1 MTSPTPIAWSLAV
14 AGSLCLV
21 SAAYLAG
28 GRNAALGALGSALLG
43 AAGVFGWKANA
54 TPPK

>member
-1 MTSPTPIAWSLAV
+1 MTSPTPIAWALATS
-14 AGSLCLV
+14 GSACIVL
-21 SAAYLAG
+21 AAYLAG

-54 TPPK
+54 TK